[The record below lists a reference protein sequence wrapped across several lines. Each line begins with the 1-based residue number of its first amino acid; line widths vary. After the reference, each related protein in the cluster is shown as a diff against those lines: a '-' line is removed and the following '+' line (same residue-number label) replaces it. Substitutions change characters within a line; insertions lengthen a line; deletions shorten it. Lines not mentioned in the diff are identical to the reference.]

1 MKKAI
6 IIVLV
11 ILVLIGSFIYFD
23 YFNVKT
29 NNTSP
34 KISIKENLTD
44 DQILY
49 KAVFYKVWYCK
60 TNKTYTIGSYSDT
73 DAVCPINYEYIDGYY
88 TNAEGVKISK
98 RDLQL
103 LTNDGIYTSEM
114 IETMSDNTQVQD
126 AVHVAYDYGIYK
138 YKKIDKE
145 SEDNHE
151 LIVFPK
157 FEEVDGNYKW
167 IYDEEDLY
175 CLKDDSFAKYDTKCG
190 KFEKIKMDNKWCES
204 YKTSTLVYED
214 NIEKYCEE

>member
-1 MKKAI
+1 
-6 IIVLV
+6 
-11 ILVLIGSFIYFD
+11 
-23 YFNVKT
+23 
-29 NNTSP
+29 
-34 KISIKENLTD
+34 
-44 DQILY
+44 
-49 KAVFYKVWYCK
+49 
-60 TNKTYTIGSYSDT
+60 
-73 DAVCPINYEYIDGYY
+73 
-88 TNAEGVKISK
+88 
-98 RDLQL
+98 
-103 LTNDGIYTSEM
+103 M

-190 KFEKIKMDNKWCES
+190 KFEKIKMDSKWCES